1 MKEKSMVPKKRG
13 RPKKIAIEI
22 PKKRGRPKKIDVAPV
37 IKRKRGRPK
46 KTKVITNV
54 PTVAFKKRGRP
65 KKIAEEIKKVE
76 KPVETVIFKKRGRPK
91 KIKTD
96 VKEELPPSNMK
107 KYSFLGHCPK
117 CHVSVCSND
126 LESKFIYTCPACGK
140 RNRTKAL
147 KAASI
152 FKPKDK
158 REYYSTPK
166 MNYNDMPPMQ
176 DPELKPDDLKIA
188 E

>member
-1 MKEKSMVPKKRG
+1 MQGKIMKEKNMVP
-13 RPKKIAIEI
+13 
-22 PKKRGRPKKIDVAPV
+22 
-37 IKRKRGRPK
+37 
-46 KTKVITNV
+46 
-54 PTVAFKKRGRP
+54 KKRGRP

-140 RNRTKAL
+140 RNNTKAL
-147 KAASI
+147 KAAHIS
-152 FKPKDK
+152 KPKSK
-158 REYYSTPK
+158 MEYYSIPK
-166 MNYNDMPPMQ
+166 INYNDMPPMQ

>member
-1 MKEKSMVPKKRG
+1 MKEKSIVPKKRG
-13 RPKKIAIEI
+13 RPKKIVVEA
-22 PKKRGRPKKIDVAPV
+22 PKKRGRPKKIDVAPI
-37 IKRKRGRPK
+37 IK
-46 KTKVITNV
+46 
-54 PTVAFKKRGRP
+54 KKRGRP
-65 KKIAEEIKKVE
+65 KKIVEEVKKEE
-76 KPVETVIFKKRGRPK
+76 KPVENVIFKKRGRPK
-91 KIKTD
+91 KIKIDT
-96 VKEELPPSNMK
+96 KEEPPPSNMK

-147 KAASI
+147 KASAI

-158 REYYSTPK
+158 REYFSTPK